1 MKRTVTLNK
10 ITDSSEFEQ
19 CWRYLSHMYVVVCTQ
34 LNKIFNKDCFY
45 AEMLHIISLKCS
57 VILSSKNVRPECF
70 LLFNLKELSL
80 N

>member
-1 MKRTVTLNK
+1 
-10 ITDSSEFEQ
+10 
-19 CWRYLSHMYVVVCTQ
+19 MYVVVCTQ

-45 AEMLHIISLKCS
+45 VEMLHIISLNCS

-70 LLFNLKELSL
+70 LLFNLKAQLKELSL